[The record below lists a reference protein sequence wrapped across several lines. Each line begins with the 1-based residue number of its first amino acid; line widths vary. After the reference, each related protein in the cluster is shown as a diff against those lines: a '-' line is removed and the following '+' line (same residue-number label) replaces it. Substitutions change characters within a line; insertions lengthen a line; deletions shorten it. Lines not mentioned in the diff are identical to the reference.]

1 MKQNTTNKK
10 IGNDFESFFCE
21 LLFSNG
27 FWVHNLAQN
36 QAGQP
41 ADVIAARNGKSYLI
55 DCKAC
60 TKNGFPFERIE
71 DNQELSMTL
80 WNERGNG
87 IGWFALRTKDD
98 EIYMFSHY
106 ALKGYEKVKSKLSN
120 DEIKLY
126 GQPIEEWITKCK

>member
-1 MKQNTTNKK
+1 MTRSNKE
-10 IGNDFESFFCE
+10 IGNDLESFFCN

-60 TKNGFPFERIE
+60 TGKGFKFERIE
-71 DNQELSMTL
+71 DNQELAMTL
-80 WNERGNG
+80 WQERGNG
-87 IGWFALRTKDD
+87 VGWFALRTNDN
-98 EIYMFSHY
+98 EIYMFTHH
-106 ALKGYEKVKSKLSN
+106 AMHGFEKVKSSLSTA
-120 DEIKLY
+120 EIKAY
-126 GQPIEEWITKCK
+126 GLPIERWLEQCK

>member
-1 MKQNTTNKK
+1 MR
-10 IGNDFESFFCE
+10 IFENFFDNIN
-21 LLFSNG
+21 S
-27 FWVHNLAQN
+27 
-36 QAGQP
+36 
-41 ADVIAARNGKSYLI
+41 VICCQFVFIFL
-55 DCKAC
+55 
-60 TKNGFPFERIE
+60 FERIE

-126 GQPIEEWITKCK
+126 GQPIEEWIAKCK